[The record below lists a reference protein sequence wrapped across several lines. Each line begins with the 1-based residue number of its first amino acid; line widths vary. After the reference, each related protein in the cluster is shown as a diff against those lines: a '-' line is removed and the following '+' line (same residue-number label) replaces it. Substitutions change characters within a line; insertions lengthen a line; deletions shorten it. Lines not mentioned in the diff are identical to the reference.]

1 MKLDL
6 SAVTA
11 GREALAAAESHL
23 LAMRERLAS
32 AEALVDTRQ
41 AEQRAAEEARRQAVI
56 SGDDDE
62 PAIRALVNSRIL
74 SEDARERAGM
84 LAAAVTAAE
93 DDVLAAE
100 ADLLEALDV
109 ARTERY
115 EATKAELVNVILKYG
130 PPFRAAAQAT
140 GQAWWHTGQMLGDIG
155 ERFVAPHWKAVDP
168 IPELAQ
174 GHKSAL
180 LTEDRRAAP
189 R

>member
-6 SAVTA
+6 SPVVQ
-11 GREALAAAESHL
+11 GRENLAAAEAQL
-23 LAMRERLAS
+23 LAMRARLDDARQ
-32 AEALVDTRQ
+32 LVDLRQEEQRQ
-41 AEQRAAEEARRQAVI
+41 AEENRRQVVI
-56 SGDDDE
+56 SGEDDE

-84 LAAAVTAAE
+84 LSDAVHQAE

-100 ADLLEALDV
+100 ADLLAALDV
-109 ARTERY
+109 ARTEQY
-115 EATKAELVNVILKYG
+115 ERTKAELVAAILKHG

-180 LTEDRRAAP
+180 LTEDRRAAG
-189 R
+189 